1 MKHLTTCILALA
13 SFLIILAVSGCV
25 KTPGS
30 VTPVHTDSNK
40 VKEADQDLSLGKDS
54 GHQASYY
61 YLAARR
67 HESKDETDQAQNALQ
82 KAIKKDPDSNFLK
95 REYIVSLENQ
105 KKSARALE
113 LAQDLARKYPDDV
126 ENLILLARLKKGDE
140 KDMTPLLERILQLA
154 PEDKET
160 FLRLGK
166 VYMDEGMTLKA
177 MNLFSRMATI
187 YPDYYVAHF
196 YLGETQRMEGQAAA
210 ARDSYLKTL
219 ELEPD
224 LLEPRFRLVDVYKAL
239 GEKKNKAQIIAVLK
253 DILDSDPGDERALIE
268 LGLFY
273 YNIKD
278 HQNADK
284 MFAALGREIQKN
296 PELVVNIAQILVPEH
311 RYQDAAMVL
320 SQVKKALPGNANIN
334 FFLGMAYE
342 GLEQPEQAIEYY
354 LKVTPDH
361 PQYKKTILSIAFLYK
376 DMNRTEEAVRFLEQ
390 HHRQSPADIDI
401 TSYLASFYQ
410 EDNRHDIAV
419 TMLQRALKDTPKNTA
434 LLFKLGAVLDTAGQR
449 QQSIETMKTIIRLD
463 PKHASALNYLGYT
476 YAEMGIHLD
485 EALDLVQRALAI
497 RPDDGYITDSL
508 GWIYFQRQDYEKAVL
523 YLEKAATLSDYET
536 VIAAHL
542 ADAYVKTGQRDKAA
556 AMYKKALDNAGDD
569 QQKEIREI
577 EEKLKRLDNPP
588 Q

>member
-1 MKHLTTCILALA
+1 MKHLTVCTLALA
-13 SFLIILAVSGCV
+13 SVLSFCAVSGCV
-25 KTPGS
+25 KAPGT
-30 VTPVHTDSNK
+30 VNLEQTDSKK
-40 VKEADQDLSLGKDS
+40 VNVADQDLSLSKDS

-67 HESKDETDQAQNALQ
+67 HESKDEADQAQHALTM
-82 KAIKKDPDSNFLK
+82 AIKKDPNSNFLK
-95 REYIVSLENQ
+95 REYIISLENQ
-105 KKSARALE
+105 KKSDRALA
-113 LAQDLARKYPDDV
+113 LAQDLAKKYPDDV

-140 KDMTPLLERILQLA
+140 KEMTPLLERILQLA

-177 MNLFSRMATI
+177 MNLFSRMASI
-187 YPDYYVAHF
+187 YPDYYVAYF
-196 YLGETQRMEGQAAA
+196 YLGETQRMEGQNAA

-239 GEKKNKAQIIAVLK
+239 GEKKNKAQIIEVLN
-253 DILDSDPGDERALIE
+253 DILDADPGDERALIE

-278 HQNADK
+278 YENADE
-284 MFAALGREIQKN
+284 MFAALGREIRKN

-311 RYQDAAMVL
+311 RYQDAATVL

-342 GLEQPEQAIEYY
+342 GLEKPEKAIEYY

-376 DMNRTEEAVRFLEQ
+376 DMNRTEEAIRFLEQ

-410 EDNRHDIAV
+410 ENHRYGIAV
-419 TMLQRALKDTPKNTA
+419 TMLQRALKETPKNTA

-463 PKHASALNYLGYT
+463 PEHASALNYLGYT
-476 YAEMGIHLD
+476 YAEMGINLD
-485 EALDLVQRALAI
+485 QALDLVQRALAI

-508 GWIYFQRQDYEKAVL
+508 GWIYFQRQDYDKAVY
-523 YLEKAATLSDYET
+523 YLEKAVQLSDYET

-542 ADAYVKTGQRDKAA
+542 ADAYLKTGQRDKAA
-556 AMYKKALDNAGDD
+556 AMYQKALDNAGQD

-577 EEKLKRLDNPP
+577 EEKLERLQNTA

>member
-1 MKHLTTCILALA
+1 MKHLTLCTLALA
-13 SFLIILAVSGCV
+13 SALSLCAVSGCV
-25 KTPGS
+25 KAPGT
-30 VTPVHTDSNK
+30 VTPEQTDSK
-40 VKEADQDLSLGKDS
+40 KIAEQDSALTKDS

-67 HESKDETDQAQNALQ
+67 HENKDEIEQAQTALE
-82 KAIKKDPDSNFLK
+82 KAITKDQDSNFLK
-95 REYIVSLENQ
+95 REYIVSLEKQ
-105 KKSARALE
+105 KKSTRALA
-113 LAQDLARKYPDDV
+113 LAQDLAKKYPEDV
-126 ENLILLARLKKGDE
+126 ENLILLARLKQGDD

-177 MNLFSRMATI
+177 MNLFSRMASI
-187 YPDYYVAHF
+187 YPDYYVAQF

-239 GEKKNKAQIIAVLK
+239 GEKKNKTQIIAVLK
-253 DILDSDPGDERALIE
+253 DILDSDPRDERALIE

-273 YNIKD
+273 YNLKEY
-278 HQNADK
+278 QNADK
-284 MFAALGREIQKN
+284 MFVALGREIRKN

-311 RYQDAAMVL
+311 RYQDAATVL
-320 SQVKKALPGNANIN
+320 SQVKKVLPGNANIN

-342 GLEQPEQAIEYY
+342 GLDNPEKAIEYY

-376 DMNRTEEAVRFLEQ
+376 DMNRTDEAVRFLEQ

-410 EDNRHDIAV
+410 ENNRHDIAV
-419 TMLQRALKDTPKNTA
+419 TMLQRALKEAPKNTA

-485 EALDLVQRALAI
+485 QALDLVERALKI
-497 RPDDGYITDSL
+497 RPEDAYITDSL
-508 GWIYFQRQDYEKAVL
+508 GWIYFKKQNYDKAIF
-523 YLEKAATLSDYET
+523 YLEKAVRLSDHET

-542 ADAYVKTGQRDKAA
+542 ADVYLKTGQGEKAA
-556 AMYKKALDNAGDD
+556 AMYQKALDNAGQG

-577 EEKLKRLDNPP
+577 EEKLKRLKNNT